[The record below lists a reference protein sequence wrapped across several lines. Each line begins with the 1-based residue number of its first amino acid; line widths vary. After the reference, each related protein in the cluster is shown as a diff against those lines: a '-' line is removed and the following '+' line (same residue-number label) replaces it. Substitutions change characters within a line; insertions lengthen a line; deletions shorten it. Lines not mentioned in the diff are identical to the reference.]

1 MSILV
6 KHMNTS
12 SEYICARTS
21 QLNFYG
27 DIPLYTNARTGS
39 YVLYKPSGITLGE
52 MRISE
57 GMHPKELYIKQTDKL
72 RGLQEAQRGFNKQL
86 EKDVTSGNSA
96 RIKETLFAVV
106 EETMAEPRSGSLEGI
121 SDTIGII
128 VSGYSR
134 ESDVIKNLI
143 DLSSKD
149 YSSTMHS
156 INVMAMALNFAYYM
170 HFSSEKAKM
179 LGLCGLLHDVGKT
192 KINNEILT
200 APRKLTDEEFEE
212 IRKHT
217 IYGFNILNDCKFGR
231 REIAECALDHHEKI
245 DGSGYPNRKTR
256 IARTS
261 QIIGIIDCY
270 EALTNDDRPYRS
282 SMEAYEALRTIIMQD
297 VKSGKFDKEL
307 YTQLIKSLG
316 N

>member
-1 MSILV
+1 MT
-6 KHMNTS
+6 TS
-12 SEYICARTS
+12 SEYICARIS
-21 QLNFYG
+21 QLNFY
-27 DIPLYTNARTGS
+27 DSIPLYTNARTDS

-72 RGLQEAQRGFNKQL
+72 TGLQEAQKGFNKKL
-86 EKDVTSGNSA
+86 EQDVTSGNTA

-128 VSGYSR
+128 VSGYSG

-170 HFSSEKAKM
+170 HFSSEESKV

-192 KINNEILT
+192 KINNELLT

-217 IYGFNILNDCKFGR
+217 VFGFKILNDCKFGR
-231 REIAECALDHHEKI
+231 REIADCALDHHEKI
-245 DGSGYPNRKTR
+245 DGSGYPNRKIR

-270 EALTNDDRPYRS
+270 EALTNDDRSYRS
-282 SMEAYEALRTIIMQD
+282 SMEAYEALNTIILQD